1 MKNRLIIISTLSI
14 LILMMMVYILNGY
27 GLNIADKLSKIS
39 ILAIIFISSLY
50 FKIPKIIEISCL
62 FYLFKPVNAL
72 IIYII
77 MTIIS
82 LYFKYQFIDDYDN
95 QDINQII
102 KLLFIPS
109 SPKDLFVYQLCN
121 LGISK
126 FTVMSLVII
135 SQIPLII
142 TGYYLNYLFKMEEY
156 ITMVT
161 VIVGLILISY
171 IGLNYY
177 QSIKG
182 D

>member
-39 ILAIIFISSLY
+39 ILVIIFISSLY

-109 SPKDLFVYQLCN
+109 SP
-121 LGISK
+121 
-126 FTVMSLVII
+126 
-135 SQIPLII
+135 
-142 TGYYLNYLFKMEEY
+142 
-156 ITMVT
+156 
-161 VIVGLILISY
+161 
-171 IGLNYY
+171 
-177 QSIKG
+177 
-182 D
+182 

>member
-1 MKNRLIIISTLSI
+1 
-14 LILMMMVYILNGY
+14 
-27 GLNIADKLSKIS
+27 
-39 ILAIIFISSLY
+39 
-50 FKIPKIIEISCL
+50 
-62 FYLFKPVNAL
+62 
-72 IIYII
+72 

-95 QDINQII
+95 QDINQVI